1 MKNNSLFFQK
11 KKSLNFFYSLINSD
25 FLILEKK
32 NKLKKNRF
40 LKSNLKLLNNK
51 KNSFSLLNYFELLK
65 TLKQFVRILQF
76 FKNTKNPL
84 LLMDFNN
91 KQFLKISDLFF
102 QKHNFMLPI
111 EFKKNASFSS
121 QKSPFVLFLDKNF
134 LNNKNTL
141 KKLVYAN
148 IFIIIQIN
156 SFVTNLNSS
165 SYKIFNSFNTIKK
178 LVFLMVLLKKIYIK
192 KSEKKYA
199 FNF

>member
-1 MKNNSLFFQK
+1 MKTNSFFFSK

-51 KNSFSLLNYFELLK
+51 KNAFSLLNYFELLK

-102 QKHNFMLPI
+102 QKHNFILPI
-111 EFKKNASFSS
+111 EFKKKASFLSE
-121 QKSPFVLFLDKNF
+121 KTPFVLFLDKNI

-141 KKLVYAN
+141 KKLIYAN

-178 LVFLMVLLKKIYIK
+178 LVFLMILLKKIYIK
-192 KSEKKYA
+192 KSEKKVCV
-199 FNF
+199 

>member
-102 QKHNFMLPI
+102 QKHNFILPI

-141 KKLVYAN
+141 KNLVYAN

-178 LVFLMVLLKKIYIK
+178 LVFLLVLLKKFYIK
-192 KSEKKYA
+192 KSEKKICV
-199 FNF
+199 

>member
-102 QKHNFMLPI
+102 QKHNFILPI

-192 KSEKKYA
+192 KSEKKICV
-199 FNF
+199 